1 MLAHLF
7 SGQDDRYTLSRAFHE
22 VGGDRRLLCELD
34 VLHEKKSSDLSP
46 AGDAYPLLLRAALD
60 GWVKAWVGSV
70 LRHMEVPGEVM
81 PRPLR
86 GWNGA
91 EWGLEGLSSLEKS
104 QVQGDDVLML
114 RFLVLFVVS
123 ETVRR
128 ANGTDQP
135 TTLILE
141 QPAPPEDKPE
151 VVSWWRTSQWKK
163 LGEI

>member
-1 MLAHLF
+1 M
-7 SGQDDRYTLSRAFHE
+7 RWE
-22 VGGDRRLLCELD
+22 VIADSFGNWTCCLKR
-34 VLHEKKSSDLSP
+34 SP
-46 AGDAYPLLLRAALD
+46 VTSCQQA
-60 GWVKAWVGSV
+60 
-70 LRHMEVPGEVM
+70 MEEVM

-91 EWGLEGLSSLEKS
+91 EWGLEGLSSFEKS

-123 ETVRR
+123 ETLCR

-141 QPAPPEDKPE
+141 QPAPP
-151 VVSWWRTSQWKK
+151 
-163 LGEI
+163 GG

>member
-1 MLAHLF
+1 MVA
-7 SGQDDRYTLSRAFHE
+7 
-22 VGGDRRLLCELD
+22 VGG
-34 VLHEKKSSDLSP
+34 
-46 AGDAYPLLLRAALD
+46 
-60 GWVKAWVGSV
+60 
-70 LRHMEVPGEVM
+70 M

-151 VVSWWRTSQWKK
+151 VVSSWRTSQWKK